1 MAPRI
6 MSAASTEQRVRDH
19 LRRTYRSRNHLRPS
33 PPCTP
38 LIGQSLGK
46 LPPAIASLLT
56 GGIAVGDLMVLCIA
70 AGCLDAGSARV
81 SGVVGR

>member
-1 MAPRI
+1 
-6 MSAASTEQRVRDH
+6 
-19 LRRTYRSRNHLRPS
+19 
-33 PPCTP
+33 

-70 AGCLDAGSARV
+70 AGCL
-81 SGVVGR
+81 